1 MILNIPTYL
10 PFGFFPLNSK
20 KVTLTGVEYEGYS
33 IEGYYPLTR
42 CNNVAVRFENARKSG
57 SLDYNYVTA
66 GTLNGWDAVCLV
78 KNKGDLCTEQGL
90 LFTLHDEKD
99 SKSILLELVKARLE
113 IKYGCLSRSAS
124 GNCSGLLFV
133 AIKQ

>member
-1 MILNIPTYL
+1 MVARTLNGDIP
-10 PFGFFPLNSK
+10 
-20 KVTLTGVEYEGYS
+20 VIVWEYDGYSLEGYN
-33 IEGYYPLTR
+33 PLTR

-57 SLDYNYVTA
+57 SLDYNYVAA

-78 KNKGDLCTEQGL
+78 KNKGDSCTEQGL

-124 GNCSGLLFV
+124 GNCSGLLFT
-133 AIKQ
+133 AMKQ